1 MIHKFTKLIDE
12 GNPILIN
19 GDGTI
24 SRDFTYIDNIVKG
37 IECAL
42 FHLNGYNI
50 FNLGESN
57 MVTINEVIKIIE
69 EILEKKATIQY
80 GIKLRQDVKITLADI
95 SKAKKEIGYRPESN
109 LINGL
114 NNFISWYQKNKNF
127 F

>member
-1 MIHKFTKLIDE
+1 
-12 GNPILIN
+12 
-19 GDGTI
+19 
-24 SRDFTYIDNIVKG
+24 
-37 IECAL
+37 
-42 FHLNGYNI
+42 
-50 FNLGESN
+50 